1 VSNPHPLPPEPVTT
15 PAGKTVGLLLWLV
28 VLTASGL
35 VLMGIWGAGD
45 PETLLKV
52 LATAGLVALLGSLL
66 AMASRGR

>member
-1 VSNPHPLPPEPVTT
+1 MSDPHPLPPEPVTT
-15 PAGKTVGLLLWLV
+15 PAGKAVGLLLWLV
-28 VLTASGL
+28 VLVATGL

-52 LATAGLVALLGSLL
+52 LATAGLVALVGSLL